1 MLNTIKI
8 NAPILKT
15 ISNMYEFFIMNLVM
29 NLSKISFMK
38 KIQQGKKQIIIF
50 ELDTKQIDNLQ
61 NKNLK
66 LMIWI
71 VWH

>member
-61 NKNLK
+61 NKNLT